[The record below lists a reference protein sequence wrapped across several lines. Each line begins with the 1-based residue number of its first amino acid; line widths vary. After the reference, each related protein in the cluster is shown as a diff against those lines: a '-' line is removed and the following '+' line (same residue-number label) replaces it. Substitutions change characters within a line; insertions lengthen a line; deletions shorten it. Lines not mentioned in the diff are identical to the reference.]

1 MSGQLLDK
9 SIGRRGR
16 SQVGTWPWF
25 SISKADARRGSNEP
39 EGTVRHEE
47 DDDDDVDGMG
57 WPKVALSQEHSH
69 LYLNS
74 NSALVITLSAYVT
87 HHQ

>member
-47 DDDDDVDGMG
+47 DDDDDDVDGMG
-57 WPKVALSQEHSH
+57 WDGRKLPFHKNTRI
-69 LYLNS
+69 Y
-74 NSALVITLSAYVT
+74 I
-87 HHQ
+87 